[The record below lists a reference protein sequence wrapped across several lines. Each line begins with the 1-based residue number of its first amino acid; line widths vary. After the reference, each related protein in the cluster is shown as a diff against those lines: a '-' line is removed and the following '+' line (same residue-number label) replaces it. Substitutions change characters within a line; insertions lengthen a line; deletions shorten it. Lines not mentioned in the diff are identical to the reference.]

1 MRCLIVYD
9 TVYGS
14 TAQIA
19 RWIAERLEGFDGVEA
34 TVRRVSEDVDLA
46 NHDAVIIGSPIYRD
60 DRILGTVK
68 DFVAKNQEE
77 LARKAVGIF
86 VVALDVAGAYFRGRV
101 MGGVEYLRAFAELFA
116 APPIYGKVLGGNLVP
131 PRLTSE
137 DREGL
142 RDFYRRVRA
151 TEDIPYRTAL
161 DQEAAW
167 EFAARFFH
175 YASR

>member
-19 RWIAERLEGFDGVEA
+19 RWIAERLEGFPGAEVEVA
-34 TVRRVSEDVDLA
+34 RVGEAPSPEGYEAVLVGGPIHRGDQVLESVREYVRE
-46 NHDAVIIGSPIYRD
+46 YR
-60 DRILGTVK
+60 
-68 DFVAKNQEE
+68 EE
-77 LARKAVGIF
+77 LAQKAVGIF

-151 TEDIPYRTAL
+151 TKDIPYRTAL
-161 DQEAAW
+161 DQGAAW